1 MCRFGEQV
9 IDVGAGDGVGAAVRE
24 ALLVLGKARD
34 PSVASADIS
43 DGDVLAY
50 VKEFAKKHSGPE

>member
-1 MCRFGEQV
+1 M
-9 IDVGAGDGVGAAVRE
+9 GAAVRE